1 MRVEW
6 LPSALADLAAITA
19 YIEERNPP
27 AAFELVG
34 ALLLAAERLADF
46 PNIGRPGMA
55 NGTRELV
62 IVSPYLLIY
71 EVREDEIRILRVWH
85 GARNR

>member
-1 MRVEW
+1 MRV
-6 LPSALADLAAITA
+6 SLAAITA

-34 ALLLAAERLADF
+34 ALLLAAARLADF
-46 PNIGRPGMA
+46 PNIDRPGMA